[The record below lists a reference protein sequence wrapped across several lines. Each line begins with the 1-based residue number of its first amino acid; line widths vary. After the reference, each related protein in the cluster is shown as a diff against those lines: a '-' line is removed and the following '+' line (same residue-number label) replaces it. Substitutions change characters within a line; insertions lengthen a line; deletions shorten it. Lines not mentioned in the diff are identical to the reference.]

1 MTGDEIFLI
10 SSLKTKKLDS
20 LIIKGNVFII
30 EKDTLSKRGFNQI
43 KGGLLRG
50 SFRDGKLYD
59 INIIK
64 TDNDKSDINITMTLT
79 TPGCSMGS
87 YMAEDIKMK
96 LSTID
101 GINNSEVNITF
112 DPPWKP
118 DMMNDQAREKLGF
131 PIEEKSEEKDKDREW
146 E

>member
-1 MTGDEIFLI
+1 MVEKEKIIDVLKECFDPEIPVDLWSLGLI
-10 SSLKTKKLDS
+10 
-20 LIIKGNVFII
+20 
-30 EKDTLSKRGFNQI
+30 
-43 KGGLLRG
+43 
-50 SFRDGKLYD
+50 YD

-96 LSTID
+96 LRGLD
-101 GINNSEVNITF
+101 GINLTEVNVIF
-112 DPPWKP
+112 DPPWEP
-118 DMMNDQAREKLGF
+118 EMMNDEAREKLGF
-131 PIEEKSEEKDKDREW
+131 PSNESNDNDKDEKKDRNW